1 MVIRTVVAFR
11 VDASLHI
18 GSGHVMRCLTLAEA
32 LRKKGTDCQFICRE
46 HPGNLVEVIRRKG
59 FNVHVLA
66 SDEESGSSLEAQGGN
81 PKHFAWLGVSQEL
94 DAEQSGRVLE
104 LLQPNWLVVDHY
116 ALDVTWELKIKN
128 NGLKLLVIDDLADRN
143 HISDILLDQTFGRES
158 TDYNLRVPSDCI
170 VLCGSKYALLRPE
183 FSMLR
188 SYSLKRRSLYKLE
201 SVLVTLGGVD
211 KDNVTRAVLEGL
223 KLSGLPQSCR
233 ITVVMGATAPWLN
246 DIQHFAS
253 TMPWYTDVKVDVG
266 NMAQLMAESDLSIGA
281 AGATSWER
289 CCLGIPTIMVV
300 LAENQRFAAGLLASA
315 NAVLMVPSGTGII
328 SQLAR
333 AVDHVIKDSRL
344 MKSLSESSKLITD
357 GTGCEHLLNAIAE
370 FQYH

>member
-1 MVIRTVVAFR
+1 MKVVFRT
-11 VDASLHI
+11 DASLQI

-32 LRKKGTDCQFICRE
+32 LRKKGAECQFICRE
-46 HPGNLVEVIRRKG
+46 HPGNLLEVVRSRG

-66 SDEESGSSLEAQGGN
+66 SDKETNSSLNEQGGN
-81 PKHFAWLGVSQEL
+81 PRHFAWLGVSQEL
-94 DAEQSGRVLE
+94 DAEQSGKVLE

-116 ALDVTWELKIKN
+116 ALDITWELKLKK
-128 NGLKLLVIDDLADRN
+128 NGLKLLVIDDLADRD

-158 TDYNLRVPSDCI
+158 TDYCSRVPSDCI

-183 FSMLR
+183 FSTLR
-188 SYSLKRRSLYKLE
+188 PYSLKRRSLYKLE

-211 KDNVTRAVLEGL
+211 KDNVTRSVLEGL
-223 KLSGLPQSCR
+223 KVSGLPKSCR
-233 ITVVMGATAPWLN
+233 VTVVMGAVAPWLN
-246 DIQHFAS
+246 DIQRLAS
-253 TMPWYTDVKVDVG
+253 TMPWHTEVKVNVG
-266 NMAQLMAESDLSIGA
+266 DMAELMAESDLSIGA

-300 LAENQRFAAGLLASA
+300 LAENQKFAASLLASA
-315 NAVLMVPSGTGII
+315 KAVLMISSGARTV

-333 AVDHVIKDSRL
+333 AVDNVVKDSQL
-344 MKSLSESSKLITD
+344 LKSLSESSRLITD
-357 GTGCEHLLNAIAE
+357 GAGCEHLLNAIAE